1 MQLQNWY
8 YIYLK
13 KLKKELKNIS
23 SKHTNFKILFNL
35 KDILSKLKGHTE
47 IIEKL
52 MRNRWNF

>member
-1 MQLQNWY
+1 VQLQNRS

-13 KLKKELKNIS
+13 KLKKELEIIS
-23 SKHTNFKILFNL
+23 SKHTNFKVLFNL